1 MLTLLAFVI
10 ALGLLITVHEY
21 GHYRVAR
28 ACGVKVLKFSIG
40 FGKPIFSWRLAG
52 RPTEFSIG
60 LLPLGGYVSMLDER
74 EGPVDPAEAHQ
85 AFNRQ
90 PLRARAAVVAAG
102 PLANLLLAVLLYAV
116 VNWAGQQEPRAVLAS
131 PLADSVAAQAG
142 LKGGEWVT
150 QAGFSPE
157 AMQDVRSF
165 DDLRWQLTDGALQGR
180 DLLLRVVTGQGGS
193 QVTAKSP
200 TAETPGFNREYVLA
214 LSALNATEIDAQLFR
229 RIGLLGPW
237 TPPVIGEV
245 RSGGAASNAG
255 LLAGDLVL
263 RIGERP
269 VRDGQQLRDLIRTPG
284 PSPVA
289 GGLAPSQIWQ
299 VERSGQIISL
309 PVQPQVQAEGT
320 ALVGK
325 IGAFVGA
332 PPEMVTVSYGFW
344 DGLAGGVEK
353 TWDVSVLSLKMM
365 FRMLTGQASLTNLSG
380 PLTIAEYAG
389 KSASHSWS
397 AYLLFLAL
405 ISVSLGVLNL
415 LPVPVLDGGHLMYYL
430 YEAATG
436 RSVSELWM
444 ERLHRG
450 GMAFLLLLM
459 MVALFNDLVRLGA

>member
-1 MLTLLAFVI
+1 MLMLLAFVI

-28 ACGVKVLKFSIG
+28 AFGIKVLKFSVG

-52 RPTEFSIG
+52 LPTEFSIG
-60 LLPLGGYVSMLDER
+60 ILPLGGYVSMLDER
-74 EGPVDPAEAHQ
+74 EGPVDPAEAHL

-102 PLANLLLAVLLYAV
+102 PLANFLLAILLYAL
-116 VNWAGQQEPRAVLAS
+116 VNWVGQQEPRAVLAS

-142 LKGGEWVT
+142 MKGGEWVT
-150 QAGFSPE
+150 QAGFSPQ
-157 AMQDVRSF
+157 AMQDVRSIE
-165 DDLRWQLTDGALQGR
+165 DLRWQLTEGALQGR
-180 DLLLRVVTGQGGS
+180 DLLLRVVTGQGGRPAAS
-193 QVTAKSP
+193 QNPSAESP
-200 TAETPGFNREYVLA
+200 SFNREYLLA
-214 LSALNATEIDAQLFR
+214 LSALNATEIDTQLFR

-237 TPPVIGEV
+237 TPATIGEV
-245 RSGGAASNAG
+245 RSGGAASKAG
-255 LLAGDLVL
+255 LLAGDVVL

-269 VRDGQQLRDLIRTPG
+269 VLDGQQLRDMIRTAG
-284 PSPVA
+284 SSPVA
-289 GGLAPSQIWQ
+289 GGLAPSQVWQ
-299 VERSGQIISL
+299 IERSGQTMLL
-309 PVQPQVQAEGT
+309 PVQPQWQAEGA

-325 IGAFVGA
+325 IGAFVGGA
-332 PPEMVTVSYGFW
+332 PEMVIVQYGFW
-344 DGLAGGVEK
+344 DGLAGGLEK

-365 FRMLTGQASLTNLSG
+365 GRMLTGQASLKNLSG

-415 LPVPVLDGGHLMYYL
+415 LPIPVLDGGHLMYYL

-436 RSVSELWM
+436 RSVSDVWM

-459 MVALFNDLVRLGA
+459 MVALFNDLVRLSA